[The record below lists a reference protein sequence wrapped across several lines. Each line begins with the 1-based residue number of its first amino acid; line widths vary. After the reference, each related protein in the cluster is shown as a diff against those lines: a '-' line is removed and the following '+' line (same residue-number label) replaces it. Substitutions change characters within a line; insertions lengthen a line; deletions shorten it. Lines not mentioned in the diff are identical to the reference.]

1 MYILVPSYVCLGVC
15 VSAEG
20 PSLRSKART
29 TRSFAGQ
36 RQIQLCT
43 KMPEKFTLIIRMCL
57 HVNVKVLMYACT
69 RSMSKSWQIQLC
81 MRITQMCSL
90 IRGLCV
96 HNYTFICFLVCLCMR
111 RGTVTPK
118 QGSCARR
125 ENKYSFTSI
134 GEEWAR
140 RARHQARH
148 TGKRPTIK
156 RKRRGSTITQTTVQW
171 SA

>member
-1 MYILVPSYVCLGVC
+1 
-15 VSAEG
+15 
-20 PSLRSKART
+20 
-29 TRSFAGQ
+29 
-36 RQIQLCT
+36 
-43 KMPEKFTLIIRMCL
+43 
-57 HVNVKVLMYACT
+57 
-69 RSMSKSWQIQLC
+69 
-81 MRITQMCSL
+81 MCSL

-156 RKRRGSTITQTTVQW
+156 RKRRGSTITQTTVQCSSQST
-171 SA
+171 SAKMLGAEVRARREFSLGPSQTQRPQSASPRGASSVNVESARPHGRSPPCNASGGMRQAPSSLGRPCPSSTKNASSS